1 LRLAYT
7 LSRSR
12 GNTSGVFPLAGNM
25 GISPFQYL
33 DDLRLDANEGPTD
46 VDRRHNFVLSGSA
59 LVPRTGGLTV
69 AAVVRALSGLP
80 FTIQDTEVDA
90 DRNGVPFDPLP
101 AGTYS
106 GTGPNSF
113 TVENAG
119 GRNGARGPGF
129 FQADVRVGYRV
140 GFGARHLDVFGEVFN
155 LTNKVNFEVGTTSGD
170 RRSTDFL
177 TYVALR
183 AGAVPRTGQVGM
195 RFVF

>member
-1 LRLAYT
+1 
-7 LSRSR
+7 
-12 GNTSGVFPLAGNM
+12 
-25 GISPFQYL
+25 
-33 DDLRLDANEGPTD
+33 
-46 VDRRHNFVLSGSA
+46 
-59 LVPRTGGLTV
+59 V
-69 AAVVRALSGLP
+69 ATVVRALSGPP
-80 FTIQDTEVDA
+80 FTIQDTAVDA
-90 DRNGVPFDPLP
+90 DRNGVLFDPLP

-106 GTGPNSF
+106 GTGANSF

-129 FQADVRVGYRV
+129 FQADVRLGYRIPL
-140 GFGARHLDVFGEVFN
+140 GARHLDVFGEVFN

-183 AGAVPRTGQVGM
+183 SGAVPRTGQVGM